1 MRDLHS
7 LPLSYHLSGVHKHH
21 NDKKL
26 MNDAVCHILRNNEI
40 TVRQLQVTL
49 RVEMVTIGEDKTMC
63 LYICKHDVYDSKTS
77 KKYIHFEKQVISY
90 PWISICNGNCK
101 QGLSLFKIHDLP
113 IEIHTF

>member
-1 MRDLHS
+1 
-7 LPLSYHLSGVHKHH
+7 
-21 NDKKL
+21 

-77 KKYIHFEKQVISY
+77 KEYKHFEKTSNI
-90 PWISICNGNCK
+90 
-101 QGLSLFKIHDLP
+101 LSLDFHFQWKL
-113 IEIHTF
+113 